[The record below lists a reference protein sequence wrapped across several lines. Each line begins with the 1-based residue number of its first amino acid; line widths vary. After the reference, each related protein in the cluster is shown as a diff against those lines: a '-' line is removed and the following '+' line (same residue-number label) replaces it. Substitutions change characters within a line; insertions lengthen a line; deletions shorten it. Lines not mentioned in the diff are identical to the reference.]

1 MLQEFIRTAGIDPG
15 QSEVM
20 QEITAGD
27 GKLGQAWGRLVETLN
42 QAISDP
48 VIEKNATCVEF
59 LQIVRSLANTP
70 VAGTTID
77 MVFEPLKAIFQSQ
90 MAYDNSLKSRGKFFL
105 AKFWM
110 YDDLE
115 KNGGAV
121 GSKNKIA
128 KDYAVKI
135 KNKFGLTV
143 SVDTIARYW
152 L

>member
-90 MAYDNSLKSRGKFFL
+90 MAYDNTLKSRDKFFL

-115 KNGGAV
+115 KKRRCGREQKQDRQRLRRQDQEQIWIDCL
-121 GSKNKIA
+121 S
-128 KDYAVKI
+128 
-135 KNKFGLTV
+135 
-143 SVDTIARYW
+143 
-152 L
+152 

>member
-70 VAGTTID
+70 VAGTNID

-90 MAYDNSLKSRGKFFL
+90 MAYDNTLKSRDKFFL

-115 KNGGAV
+115 KKRRCGREQKQDRQRLRGQDQEQIWIDCL
-121 GSKNKIA
+121 S
-128 KDYAVKI
+128 
-135 KNKFGLTV
+135 
-143 SVDTIARYW
+143 
-152 L
+152 